1 LTTATRKRTERP
13 ARVNSLVR
21 KVSEFLAIKFE
32 VTSLTDRQNVLK
44 KELLAEVERHGEVD
58 EKGSQFLELDEP
70 VVIHGQTFRSLK
82 RERRATP
89 VFLQEDAEALL
100 EKKGLLDRVMKEVTT
115 VVFDQDELYLLH
127 QEGLISEEE
136 IDSLFTENESWA
148 FKPLAE

>member
-1 LTTATRKRTERP
+1 
-13 ARVNSLVR
+13 
-21 KVSEFLAIKFE
+21 
-32 VTSLTDRQNVLK
+32 
-44 KELLAEVERHGEVD
+44 
-58 EKGSQFLELDEP
+58 
-70 VVIHGQTFRSLK
+70 
-82 RERRATP
+82 